1 MASFKPTSLLLLIS
15 MVASLSLLTSPAHGQ
30 ITTSCSS
37 TAIAALA
44 PCMSFLTNSSGTG
57 SSPTAGCC
65 DTLKN
70 LTGTSLDCMC
80 LVVTG
85 SVPFQIPINRTL
97 AISLPRAC
105 NMPGVPLQCKAAAGA
120 PVPAPGSAPS
130 LAPGISPSDTPTSS
144 VVPETPSPESG
155 TTTPDLTPPSSTTGS
170 TPTINTSAAAA
181 SYSFSPSLVV
191 LAVGF
196 VLCKFY

>member
-105 NMPGVPLQCKAAAGA
+105 NMPGVPLQCKAAGA
-120 PVPAPGSAPS
+120 PVPAPG
-130 LAPGISPSDTPTSS
+130 S

>member
-15 MVASLSLLTSPAHGQ
+15 MLASLALLTPPAHGQ

-130 LAPGISPSDTPTSS
+130 LAPVSPSDTPTSS

-155 TTTPDLTPPSSTTGS
+155 NTTPDLTPPSSTTGS

-191 LAVGF
+191 LALGF